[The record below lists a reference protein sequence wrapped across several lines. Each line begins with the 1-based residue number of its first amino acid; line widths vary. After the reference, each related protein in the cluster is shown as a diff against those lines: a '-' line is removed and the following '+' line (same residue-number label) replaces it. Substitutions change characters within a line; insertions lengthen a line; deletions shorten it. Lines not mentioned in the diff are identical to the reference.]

1 MRKYTHLIF
10 AFLLFLLLNIILKY
24 SIYLALFALVG
35 ALIPDLDLKFGKLH
49 RKLFHNIWF
58 LGFLIFLGLHFKI
71 INQTIAIIISIGFIS
86 HLIIDSFTP
95 SGIMFLWPIKQPK
108 IKGPVKTGSL
118 NEYSVVIIL
127 LLIIGIISG
136 LL

>member
-71 INQTIAIIISIGFIS
+71 INQTIAIITSIC
-86 HLIIDSFTP
+86 D
-95 SGIMFLWPIKQPK
+95 
-108 IKGPVKTGSL
+108 
-118 NEYSVVIIL
+118 IL
-127 LLIIGIISG
+127 PPN
-136 LL
+136 